1 MAHIEISGVSL
12 AYDTPAGRVEGV
24 KEAHFAIEQ
33 SEFLCLVGPSGC
45 GKSTLLN
52 IIAGFLT
59 PTAGEIK
66 IGGRKVDGHGMDR
79 GVVFQDFAQL
89 FPWRTA
95 LGNVTFGLE
104 MKGVTKEER
113 TKIAREQLRLVK
125 LEKFA
130 DAYPHHLSGGMQQ
143 RVAIARALA
152 YNPAVLLMDEPFA
165 ALDALTRDEMQRLLA
180 EVWRETKKTVI
191 YVTHNVAEA
200 VYLADRVI
208 VMSPHPGTVKAEI
221 KIPLP
226 RPRDPLSAEFL
237 EWQKVL
243 LRELGQE
250 VEPKNKSNGHL
261 KQGG

>member
-1 MAHIEISGVSL
+1 MPQIEIADVSL
-12 AYDTPAGRVEGV
+12 SYDTPSGRVDAV
-24 KEAHFAIEQ
+24 KGARLSIEQ

-52 IIAGFLT
+52 MIAGFLT
-59 PTAGEIK
+59 PTSGQIL
-66 IGGRKVDGHGMDR
+66 IGGQSISGHGQDR

-104 MKGVTKEER
+104 MKGVPKQEREE
-113 TKIAREQLRLVK
+113 IARENLRLVK

-130 DAYPHHLSGGMQQ
+130 NSYPHHLSGGMQQ

-165 ALDALTRDEMQRLLA
+165 ALDALTRDDMQRLLA
-180 EVWRETKKTVI
+180 DVWRETRKTVI

-208 VMSPHPGTVKAEI
+208 VMSPHPGTIKSEI
-221 KIPLP
+221 KIPLA
-226 RPRDPLSAEFL
+226 RARDPLSSEFL
-237 EWQKVL
+237 DWQKVL
-243 LRELGQE
+243 LEELGH
-250 VEPKNKSNGHL
+250 KASGDDTA
-261 KQGG
+261 